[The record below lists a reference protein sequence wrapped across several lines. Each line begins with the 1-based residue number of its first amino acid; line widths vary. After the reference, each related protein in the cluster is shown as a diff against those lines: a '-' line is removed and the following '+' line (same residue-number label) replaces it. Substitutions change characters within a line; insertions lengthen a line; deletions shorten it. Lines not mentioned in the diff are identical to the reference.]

1 MIIRIIF
8 LIIMLMISD
17 VTDNDLEKYQ
27 KLETS
32 NAASVK
38 KSDFALRIQ

>member
-1 MIIRIIF
+1 
-8 LIIMLMISD
+8 MLMISD
-17 VTDNDLEKYQ
+17 VTDNDLEQYQ

-38 KSDFALRIQ
+38 KSDFTI

>member
-1 MIIRIIF
+1 
-8 LIIMLMISD
+8 MLMISD
-17 VTDNDLEKYQ
+17 VTDNDLEQYQ

-38 KSDFALRIQ
+38 KIRFYHLNSVMKLLK